1 MAAHAL
7 SVGVAY
13 AGPACPR
20 CGRVFVRGDVPNGQ
34 IRCYDCGTQIEA
46 TRFDP
51 PAPLARVTRLAAAG
65 PTGATAC
72 PQHPGNAAVGH
83 CERCGILTCDLC
95 QIEADRMRLC
105 PGCFERLSDEGAL
118 ASTRVSFRDHARLA
132 TTLAV
137 LGLLFFCAGIV
148 TGPAAIYYA
157 VRARRQARAMDEP
170 GGGWRL
176 AIVAILGLAQFALS
190 AWVVWAMV
198 SAR

>member
-1 MAAHAL
+1 MVARAL

-34 IRCYDCGTQIEA
+34 VRCYDCGTQIEA

-51 PAPLARVTRLAAAG
+51 PAPFARVARLAIAG
-65 PTGATAC
+65 PAGATAC

-118 ASTRVSFRDHARLA
+118 ASTRTSFRDHARLA
-132 TTLAV
+132 TALAV
-137 LGLLFFCAGIV
+137 LGLLMFFVGMA
-148 TGPAAIYYA
+148 TGPAAIYYGI
-157 VRARRQARAMDEP
+157 RARRQALAMDEP
-170 GGGWRL
+170 GGRWRL
-176 AIVAILGLAQFALS
+176 AIIVILGLAQFALG
-190 AWVVWAMV
+190 AFVVWAIV
-198 SAR
+198 AAK

>member
-1 MAAHAL
+1 
-7 SVGVAY
+7 VY
-13 AGPACPR
+13 
-20 CGRVFVRGDVPNGQ
+20 VRGDVPNGQ

-51 PAPLARVTRLAAAG
+51 PAPLARVARVATAG
-65 PTGATAC
+65 PVGATAC

-83 CERCGILTCDLC
+83 CERCGILTCGLC

-137 LGLLFFCAGIV
+137 LGLLIFCAGIV

-157 VRARRQARAMDEP
+157 VRARQQAQAMDEP

-190 AWVVWAMV
+190 AWVVWTMV